1 MIIDSSVVRRER
13 LWLAPRLLEPDAEAT
28 EKVWKSVPF
37 VVEGAGP
44 VGGAKQTNGHGPG
57 CQSML

>member
-1 MIIDSSVVRRER
+1 MIIYSSVVRRER
-13 LWLAPRLLEPDAEAT
+13 LWLAPRLLEPVPGHRASSE
-28 EKVWKSVPF
+28 ERPF

-57 CQSML
+57 CQSMV